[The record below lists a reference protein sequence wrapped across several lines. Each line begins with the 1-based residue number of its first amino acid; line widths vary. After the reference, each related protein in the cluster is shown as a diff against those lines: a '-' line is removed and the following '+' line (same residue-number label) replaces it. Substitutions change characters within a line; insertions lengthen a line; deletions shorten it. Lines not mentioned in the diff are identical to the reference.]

1 LGRGELSLGIVRI
14 AYLIS
19 QYPAVNHT
27 YILAEVRGLR
37 TLGIEVETASILG
50 SDRGISDLDPDEAEE
65 AARTF
70 YVRPLGPLNVAVA
83 QLRYLL
89 TNPMQYLRAIALAF
103 RLGKWNLKTAF
114 GNLRHLT
121 EAVVVGQWMKRS
133 EIHHLHTHF
142 ATTPALFLR
151 ALFPVGLSATIHGSG
166 EFNDAIGFMIP
177 EKVHA
182 SDFVI
187 AISNYGC
194 SQMMRVSDHEDWD
207 KIQIA
212 RIGVDTANLDFTAR
226 PVNTGRPFEII
237 SVGQLAPAK
246 GTLILLKACKLLLDS
261 GHNVILRLVGDGP
274 DRKRLESA
282 AAGLG
287 ISQQVIFEGAQGH
300 HRVLELYRS
309 ADFFALA
316 SFAEGIPVVLME
328 AMAVGIP
335 CVATRITGIP
345 ELIEDGVSGILVPP
359 ADAGSLAAAL
369 ERLIVDPSF
378 RDSLGRNAHQKI
390 MREYNFIHNLERV
403 KELFELHIPPSR
415 I

>member
-1 LGRGELSLGIVRI
+1 VRI

-37 TLGIEVETASILG
+37 TLGMEVETASILG
-50 SDRGISDLDPDEAEE
+50 PDRPISDLDPDEAEE

-70 YVRPLGPLNVAVA
+70 YVRPLGPLNIAVA
-83 QLRYLL
+83 QLRYFLIK
-89 TNPMQYLRAIALAF
+89 PVQYLRAITFAF

-121 EAVVVGQWMKRS
+121 EAVVVGQWMTQS
-133 EIHHLHTHF
+133 GIPHLHTHF
-142 ATTPALFLR
+142 ATTPALFLPS
-151 ALFPVGLSATIHGSG
+151 LFPIGLSATIHGSG
-166 EFNDAIGFMIP
+166 EFNDSVGFMIP

-187 AISNYGC
+187 AISKYGC
-194 SQMMRVSDHEDWD
+194 SQMMRVSSQEDWH
-207 KIQIA
+207 KIQVA
-212 RIGVDTANLDFTAR
+212 RIGVNTANPDFASR
-226 PVNTGRPFEII
+226 PVHTGRPFEII

-246 GTLILLKACKLLLDS
+246 GTLILLQACKRVLDS
-261 GHNVILRLVGDGP
+261 GHNIILRLVGDGP
-274 DRKRLESA
+274 DRKRLETA

-287 ISQQVIFEGAQGH
+287 ISRQVIFEGAQSH
-300 HRVLELYRS
+300 HRVLELYRH

-345 ELIEDGVSGILVPP
+345 ELIEDGVSGVLVPP
-359 ADAGSLAAAL
+359 ADAESFANAL
-369 ERLIVDPSF
+369 ERLIMDPSL
-378 RDSLGRNAHQKI
+378 RESLGRNARRKI
-390 MREYNFIHNLERV
+390 LEEYNFTHNLERV

-415 I
+415 V